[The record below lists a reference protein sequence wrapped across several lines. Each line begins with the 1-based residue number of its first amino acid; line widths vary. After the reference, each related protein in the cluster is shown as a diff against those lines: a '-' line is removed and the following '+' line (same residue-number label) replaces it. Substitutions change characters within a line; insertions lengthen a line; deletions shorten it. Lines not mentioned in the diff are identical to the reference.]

1 MLPLLVSTATTTT
14 SAIGAILLLCWGLVM
29 SSSNSGSNGSNLKIY
44 LARHGQDEDNAA
56 GILNGHRDQPLTTIG
71 TNQASVVAE
80 KIRRAGLTFDAI
92 YSSPLQ
98 RAHKTA
104 QIIASEGQCLRS
116 KEGTASTCERKGG
129 DKGDDGSVA
138 KSIPSVQVMGQLIER
153 NFGVMTGT
161 PTKEIQERCSGPGEL
176 LLTDTISYFLK
187 PEGAETFPDLIQRAK
202 SVIDDIVERHED
214 KGDESVLLV
223 THGDFGKMMYAAY
236 YQLQWEDVLKQ
247 FHFGNSEVLLLSKDS
262 TADMAHV
269 FEIEQFNH

>member
-1 MLPLLVSTATTTT
+1 
-14 SAIGAILLLCWGLVM
+14 M
-29 SSSNSGSNGSNLKIY
+29 SSPNSSNGNGLRIY

-56 GILNGHRDQPLTTIG
+56 GILNGHRDQPLTSIG
-71 TNQASVVAE
+71 IAQASAVAE
-80 KIRRAGLTFDAI
+80 KIRRAGLAFDAI

-116 KEGTASTCERKGG
+116 NEGSASTCESSKAG
-129 DKGDDGSVA
+129 DKDDGGS
-138 KSIPSVQVMGQLIER
+138 KSTQSVQVMDQLIER

-187 PEGAETFPDLIQRAK
+187 PEGAETFPDLIKRAK
-202 SVIDDIVERHED
+202 RVIDDIVERHKE
-214 KGDESVLLV
+214 KGDESILLV

-262 TADMAHV
+262 TAEMAHV
-269 FEIEQFNH
+269 FEIEQFNHLDQCRWATLPLFGLT

>member
-1 MLPLLVSTATTTT
+1 
-14 SAIGAILLLCWGLVM
+14 M
-29 SSSNSGSNGSNLKIY
+29 SSSNNNRKRNDLRIY

-56 GILNGHRDQPLTTIG
+56 GILNGHRDQPLTSIG
-71 TNQASVVAE
+71 MNQASTVAE
-80 KIRRAGLTFDAI
+80 KIRRAGLSFDAI

-116 KEGTASTCERKGG
+116 KEGTASTCNSKGE
-129 DKGDDGSVA
+129 DNDDDGIVA
-138 KSIPSVQVMGQLIER
+138 KSIPSVQVMDQLIER

-187 PEGAETFPDLIQRAK
+187 PDGAETFPDLMQRAK
-202 SVIDDIVERHED
+202 SVIDDIVERHEGR
-214 KGDESVLLV
+214 GDESVLLV

-262 TADMAHV
+262 TADKAHV

>member
-1 MLPLLVSTATTTT
+1 M
-14 SAIGAILLLCWGLVM
+14 
-29 SSSNSGSNGSNLKIY
+29 
-44 LARHGQDEDNAA
+44 H
-56 GILNGHRDQPLTTIG
+56 
-71 TNQASVVAE
+71 QASSVAE

-116 KEGTASTCERKGG
+116 KEGTVSTACESKGG
-129 DKGDDGSVA
+129 DKDEDDGSI
-138 KSIPSVQVMGQLIER
+138 SMPSVQVMDQLIER

-161 PTKEIQERCSGPGEL
+161 PTKEIRARCSGPGEL

-187 PEGAETFPDLIQRAK
+187 PDGAETFPDLMQRAK
-202 SVIDDIVERHED
+202 SVIDDIVERHEGR
-214 KGDESVLLV
+214 GDESVLMV

-236 YQLQWEDVLKQ
+236 YQLQWEVVLKQ

-262 TADMAHV
+262 TADKAHV